1 MPDQFTVLELLLM
14 LACFVITANELF
26 GIVRARQQGLSK
38 NVSRVFTHAS
48 MLILLLV
55 YAYFAYSYLP
65 AETVMSGINTFG
77 TPTLNLT
84 YLLIGLVVTA
94 LAAWESVGIMRARS
108 QGLTRNVSRLVSHTT
123 VLLMLLVMMGLSSI
137 KWDHYIERLEASYQS
152 GIPVAY
158 SAD

>member
-14 LACFVITANELF
+14 LACFVITANEFF

-38 NVSRVFTHAS
+38 NLSRVLTHAS

-55 YAYFAYSYLP
+55 YAYFAYTYLP
-65 AETVMSGINTFG
+65 AATVLNGIDTFG

-84 YLLIGLVVTA
+84 YLLIGLVVTV
-94 LAAWESVGIMRARS
+94 LAAWESVSMLRARR
-108 QGLTRNVSRLVSHTT
+108 QGLTRNTSRLISRTAVF
-123 VLLMLLVMMGLSSI
+123 LMLVVMMGLSSM